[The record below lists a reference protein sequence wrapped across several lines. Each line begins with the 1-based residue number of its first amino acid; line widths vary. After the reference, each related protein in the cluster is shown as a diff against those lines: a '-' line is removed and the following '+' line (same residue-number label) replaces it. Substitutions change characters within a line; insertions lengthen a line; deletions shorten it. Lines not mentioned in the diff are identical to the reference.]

1 MLVIRR
7 HAGES
12 ILIGDDIELE
22 VIECGHNRVK
32 LGIRAPRHVPVT
44 RSEMKGTREQNLAAA
59 RSMSGGTIPFVP
71 LLNSARQDAIPDQA
85 SKVQVERPSELRGQ

>member
-12 ILIGDDIELE
+12 ILLGDDIEVE

-32 LGIRAPRHVPVT
+32 LGIRAPRHVAVL
-44 RSEMKGTREQNLAAA
+44 RGEVKQTREENVAAA
-59 RSMSGGTIPFVP
+59 RAISGGTIP
-71 LLNSARQDAIPDQA
+71 AISGNGRLVA
-85 SKVQVERPSELRGQ
+85 SGETNGPPTPFLGG

>member
-12 ILIGDDIELE
+12 ILIGHDIELE

-32 LGIRAPRHVPVT
+32 LGIRAPRHVSVT
-44 RSEMKGTREQNLAAA
+44 RSEMKVTREQNLAAA

-71 LLNSARQDAIPDQA
+71 FPIAARQDTVPDQA
-85 SKVQVERPSELRGQ
+85 SKVQVERPLESRGQ

>member
-32 LGIRAPRHVPVT
+32 LGIRAPRHVSVT
-44 RSEMKGTREQNLAAA
+44 RSEMKVTREQNLAAA

-71 LLNSARQDAIPDQA
+71 FLMTARQEAIPNQA
-85 SKVQVERPSELRGQ
+85 SKVQVEQPSGLQGQ